1 MSTAIRQIRHNTQ
14 MTQEEFSNLLGIPL
28 KTLRNWE
35 QGIRKPNDWTEDL
48 IIDRV
53 LRYKT
58 EKSIN
63 IDEETGILSFMK
75 IKRTV
80 TSIASKFDV
89 DKIYLFG
96 SYAKG
101 EATNTSDLDLYMES
115 SLFGLDYFEF
125 VEILREALGKEIDL
139 LSNRTIE
146 ENSKVYQEIKDSGVL
161 IYER

>member
-1 MSTAIRQIRHNTQ
+1 MSAEIKKIRHNTQ
-14 MTQEEFSNLLGIPL
+14 MTQEEFSSLLGIPL

-35 QGIRKPNDWTEDL
+35 QGIRKPNDWTKDL
-48 IIDRV
+48 IIDQA

-58 EKSIN
+58 EKNIQ
-63 IDEETGILSFMK
+63 IDEETGLLSFMK
-75 IKRTV
+75 LKRTV
-80 TSIASKFDV
+80 TSIAQKFDI

-101 EATNTSDLDLYMES
+101 EATNTSDIDLYMES
-115 SLFGLDYFEF
+115 SLYGLDYFEF
-125 VEILREALGKEIDL
+125 IEILREAIGKEIDL

-146 ENSKVYQEIKDSGVL
+146 EKSKVYQEILDSGVL